1 MIVTAEISCY
11 PLTTDYSRVVD
22 EFIRALRN
30 YSDLKVQTSHSSTL
44 VIGEMDSLLSALQS
58 CMTESFTKNG
68 KSSFVMK
75 ILSGDLTKTVDLSPY
90 AD

>member
-22 EFIRALRN
+22 EFIRALRS
-30 YSDLKVQTSHSSTL
+30 YSNLKVQTGHSSTL
-44 VIGEMDSLLSALQS
+44 AVGEISVLLPALQQ
-58 CMTESFTKNG
+58 CITDSFTKNG

-90 AD
+90 AQ